1 MFNMLQLFEE
11 KQRFGGKLLYVL
23 AMFTFDYMSPGAK
36 TRVRPHFHREKQR
49 TRRAQRRR
57 PNIANEKNTLI
68 DKNTF
73 AHTFISALQTDS
85 LMSLN
90 MGSLRLE
97 RGDVGYP
104 FLKGC

>member
-1 MFNMLQLFEE
+1 MLNNSNRFKATEINRDFGVNSGVRGVHLRLNVSQLKHE
-11 KQRFGGKLLYVL
+11 
-23 AMFTFDYMSPGAK
+23 FTQIFSAVYQ
-36 TRVRPHFHREKQR
+36 TVQ
-49 TRRAQRRR
+49 QLW

-73 AHTFISALQTDS
+73 AHIFSLAHQRDS

>member
-1 MFNMLQLFEE
+1 MLTFGLNVSQL
-11 KQRFGGKLLYVL
+11 KHKFGQIFTGKK
-23 AMFTFDYMSPGAK
+23 AMYQT
-36 TRVRPHFHREKQR
+36 VQ
-49 TRRAQRRR
+49 QLW

-73 AHTFISALQTDS
+73 AHIFILAHQKDS

>member
-1 MFNMLQLFEE
+1 
-11 KQRFGGKLLYVL
+11 
-23 AMFTFDYMSPGAK
+23 MFTFWHLPLDSAAQVWPKFSQGKAMYGAP
-36 TRVRPHFHREKQR
+36 RQLW
-49 TRRAQRRR
+49 

-73 AHTFISALQTDS
+73 ASIFILVHQRDS

-90 MGSLRLE
+90 MGRLWLE